1 MFFNSP
7 ADVKGTGFLSW
18 EYEDTNKEDDRWL
31 YLPALRK
38 TRRIAGASNNDYFM
52 GSDFTYDDMGDR
64 NVEEDIHELIGE
76 ITYDENECYEVKSTP
91 LGDDDYY
98 TYKTSIIRK
107 DISMVVNVK
116 YYNVYGLMKELKI
129 NDIKTIDNIET
140 AHQMVMENYEN
151 KHKTVLNISNIRYNT
166 GIEDNLFKV
175 STIERGRL

>member
-1 MFFNSP
+1 
-7 ADVKGTGFLSW
+7 
-18 EYEDTNKEDDRWL
+18 
-31 YLPALRK
+31 
-38 TRRIAGASNNDYFM
+38 
-52 GSDFTYDDMGDR
+52 
-64 NVEEDIHELIGE
+64 
-76 ITYDENECYEVKSTP
+76 P